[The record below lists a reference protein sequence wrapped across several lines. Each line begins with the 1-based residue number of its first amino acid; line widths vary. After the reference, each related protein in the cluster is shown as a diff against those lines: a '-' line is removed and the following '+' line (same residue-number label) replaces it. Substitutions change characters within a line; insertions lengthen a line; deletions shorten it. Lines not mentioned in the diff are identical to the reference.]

1 MEPWGSSVKQDSNM
15 LLQHV
20 HVLCMFIFPGTVSYN
35 PRVWAGSVAWRGT
48 EEGSGQ
54 SLLQHVQCYLV
65 NHELDS
71 PVYESSDKTGYVR
84 GLINSNGKP
93 VDESRICCDCGRKC
107 RKSGRVKRYRRARC
121 RHTWY
126 RQQINCTFKMTHIPI
141 PCNCRGS
148 CVLWNLCYFY
158 RIRIIIVIWLGLIKH
173 QICSFV
179 LDLWEVCLH
188 P

>member
-54 SLLQHVQCYLV
+54 SLLQHVPCYLV

-84 GLINSNGKP
+84 GLINSNRKP
-93 VDESRICCDCGRKC
+93 APFHILLIKAEFAVIVVGNVENLGVWKGIDE
-107 RKSGRVKRYRRARC
+107 
-121 RHTWY
+121 
-126 RQQINCTFKMTHIPI
+126 
-141 PCNCRGS
+141 
-148 CVLWNLCYFY
+148 
-158 RIRIIIVIWLGLIKH
+158 LGLDTPDTGYK
-173 QICSFV
+173 
-179 LDLWEVCLH
+179 
-188 P
+188 